1 MKEIDYK
8 MNSNLDML
16 KVKEKEKYNSYPKL
30 IKSIET
36 LSNAEIYEDDIIMMD
51 KIISIAAGVSHLY
64 KDKHRYKQNLINDL
78 QKYGNLKLAIKNL
91 EDRLIIKSG
100 KKKTHY
106 KTRGK

>member
-78 QKYGNLKLAIKNL
+78 QKYGNLK
-91 EDRLIIKSG
+91 
-100 KKKTHY
+100 
-106 KTRGK
+106 